1 MDRKVLP
8 VLICACVLAG
18 FITAVYWTDDAP
30 SAAKDK
36 PVDNA
41 PSMASPPSEPVFVA
55 AVPKKTVEQRVEPP
69 IAVSEEEMRVDMPQA
84 ITAQLS
90 QIAHTFEEELHY
102 PSYSQPIA
110 NASSPYLTP
119 NAFSEV
125 EMPIL
130 GGNHSASIVLAQY
143 RFFFPEAVPFKVRS
157 SLPVQSLRYEVID
170 IESKKVLATGE
181 SDSNQAQITGESDWP
196 QQVRLKVTALFSNKG
211 QSSGGEEVLTTD
223 FGYQRPVAKVV
234 GHQPAYADGTD
245 WVIPVDI
252 DATEKG
258 VYRLRANLFKE
269 DGSPVAVLTQKT
281 RLGEGDGEIILKVHK
296 SVLNSGK
303 ETYQLKNIQLERMSG
318 RPGEEASYGISD
330 LPVLDLGELNNDA
343 LSSDPYQP
351 SEQERQKLE
360 FLKQL
365 AGEA

>member
-8 VLICACVLAG
+8 VLVCACVLAG
-18 FITAVYWTDDAP
+18 FTTAVYWTDDAP
-30 SAAKDK
+30 NVAKET
-36 PVDNA
+36 PVDNVPA
-41 PSMASPPSEPVFVA
+41 AASSQSEPLFSA
-55 AVPKKTVEQRVEPP
+55 AVPKKVEAPRIVKPTP
-69 IAVSEEEMRVDMPQA
+69 MPEEEKRVDMPQA

-90 QIAHTFEEELHY
+90 QIAHTFEQELHY

-110 NASSPYLTP
+110 NASSPYLRP

-130 GGNHSASIVLAQY
+130 GGNHSASIVLEQY
-143 RFFFPEAVPFKVRS
+143 RFFYPAPVPFKVRS

-170 IESKKVLATGE
+170 IDSKEVLATGQ
-181 SDSNQAQITGESDWP
+181 SDSNQAQIKGESDWP
-196 QQVRLKVTALFSNKG
+196 QQVRLKVMASFSSKG
-211 QSSGGEEVLTTD
+211 QSSGGEEILTTD
-223 FGYQRPVAKVV
+223 FGYQNPVAKVV
-234 GHQPAYADGTD
+234 GHQPAYADGAD

-318 RPGEEASYGISD
+318 RPGEKASYGMSD